1 MRGSERLINLD
12 HAATTPLRR
21 EALEAMLPYFC
32 DQYANASG
40 SYASARK
47 SRQAIDQARRE
58 TAQAIGAKP
67 SEIYFTSGGTEAD
80 NWAIAG
86 TVRAAK
92 NKRHIVTTRI
102 EHHAVLET
110 CRMLEQQGYSV
121 TWIDPDQ
128 KGRISVKSVRSA
140 IREDTALVSVMLANN
155 EIGTIEPV
163 SEMASA
169 AHEAGALMHTDAV
182 QAVGHI
188 PVRVDELGVDL
199 LSMSAHKFYGP
210 KGIGALYIRDGVRIE
225 HLMQGGAQ
233 ERNMR
238 PGTENVPAIVGMGTA
253 IRIACE
259 RMNETAAS
267 TSALRD
273 RLESMVAV
281 LPGVH
286 INGDR
291 AHRLPGH
298 LHISVQGMR
307 SQLLLMR
314 LDMAGVA
321 ASAGSACSSGSLE
334 RSHVMQALGFGA
346 EQQADIRFSIGE
358 NNTADE
364 IERAADVLGRILMK

>member
-1 MRGSERLINLD
+1 M
-12 HAATTPLRR
+12 
-21 EALEAMLPYFC
+21 
-32 DQYANASG
+32 
-40 SYASARK
+40 
-47 SRQAIDQARRE
+47 
-58 TAQAIGAKP
+58 
-67 SEIYFTSGGTEAD
+67 
-80 NWAIAG
+80 
-86 TVRAAK
+86 
-92 NKRHIVTTRI
+92 
-102 EHHAVLET
+102 LET

-225 HLMQGGAQ
+225 HLMRGGAQ